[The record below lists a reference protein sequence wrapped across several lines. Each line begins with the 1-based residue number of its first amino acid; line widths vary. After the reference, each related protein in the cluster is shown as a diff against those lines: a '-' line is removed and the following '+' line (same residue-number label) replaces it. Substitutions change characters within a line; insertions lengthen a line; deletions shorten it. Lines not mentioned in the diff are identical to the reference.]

1 MGASDAVPEF
11 SRSIRHCMQHLA
23 NLRGGRCFLGFI
35 DRTGFDSIHG
45 GKLRIIVG
53 PVKLLIISRIIIS
66 SLTALPILCGT
77 GRLKLYPVSVDGN
90 FSRSHAAVGVTCNR
104 GQRGV
109 PPKTY
114 LIGIE
119 M

>member
-1 MGASDAVPEF
+1 
-11 SRSIRHCMQHLA
+11 MQHLA

-77 GRLKLYPVSVDGN
+77 GRLKLYL
-90 FSRSHAAVGVTCNR
+90 FRSTVTLVGHMRLLASLAIAASAGC
-104 GQRGV
+104 
-109 PPKTY
+109 PPKR
-114 LIGIE
+114 I
-119 M
+119 